1 MEDGSERPIAFASR
15 TLSKAEQNY
24 SQIEKEG
31 LEIIFGFTKFYQY
44 VYGKSLQTNT
54 DHKPFLELLY
64 EHESIFSMAAARIQR

>member
-54 DHKPFLELLY
+54 DHKPFLGLLY
-64 EHESIFSMAAARIQR
+64 KHKSIFSMAAVRIQR